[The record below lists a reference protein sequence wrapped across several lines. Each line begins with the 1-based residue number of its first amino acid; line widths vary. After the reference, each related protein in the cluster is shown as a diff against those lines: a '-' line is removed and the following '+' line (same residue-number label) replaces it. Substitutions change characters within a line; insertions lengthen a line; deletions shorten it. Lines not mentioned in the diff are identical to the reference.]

1 MFTLFAFVFM
11 SGFVVITVLTGMNLK
26 KFATFFAMHIFTL
39 MALPVAFYLTTY
51 IKTPVK
57 SLSDMVIWMICF
69 SFVVLT
75 QSFWY
80 YLRTKTASVNLTI
93 ILIVITN
100 VVEASVLSS
109 MHKIL
114 NVIDIEFLFKYSL
127 SGLSAVIIA
136 VSLIYFIT
144 GRDLQKL
151 KTLILMN
158 VFSLSVF
165 ILIFI
170 LPYTQIDENIS
181 YSENKKIFLSVV
193 PLMQIVWFY
202 LKAQPFTLPRTVI
215 TVILMNAAEL
225 FITLY
230 LLHCM
235 GYSLVL

>member
-1 MFTLFAFVFM
+1 M

-69 SFVVLT
+69 SFVVLA

-93 ILIVITN
+93 ILIVIMN
-100 VVEASVLSS
+100 VVEATVLSG

-114 NVIDIEFLFKYSL
+114 NVIDLEFLFKYSL
-127 SGLSAVIIA
+127 SGLSAAVIA
-136 VSLIYFIT
+136 VPLIYFIT

-151 KTLILMN
+151 KTLILMH

-170 LPYTQIDENIS
+170 LPYTQISENIS
-181 YSENKKIFLSVV
+181 YSANKKIFLSVV
-193 PLMQIVWFY
+193 LMQTVWFY
-202 LKAQPFTLPRTVI
+202 VKARPIKLLQAVI
-215 TVILMNAAEL
+215 IVILMNAAEL
-225 FITLY
+225 FITMS
-230 LLHCM
+230 LLRFM
-235 GYSLVL
+235 GYHLIL